1 MRFLSALFFSTV
13 LFLLTACNSTEQ
25 QNKYPLNLRL
35 AVGDTFTILTVN
47 EMNSSFDILG
57 KKQETKSV
65 SESLSR
71 FEVQDSTAEG
81 KSIQLTVTILKNEI
95 SFGDEEKNKIADSVV
110 EKSGKIGKEEKLTI
124 LVKDN
129 KVVNVKGVENLIASG
144 NQISDSVSAKI
155 FDEDMMRETMGFLF
169 DPYPEQPV
177 AVGETWSKKTTMN
190 IGGMMMNMNSN
201 YKLKEVKDGKAFI
214 NVSTVVDSEEAQNPL
229 FPGLKTLMSGKQEG
243 EIIISLADGYLV
255 ESKNVSNMKADMEMA
270 GTKMPMIFDSKF
282 TATRQ

>member
-1 MRFLSALFFSTV
+1 
-13 LFLLTACNSTEQ
+13 
-25 QNKYPLNLRL
+25 
-35 AVGDTFTILTVN
+35 VGDTFTILTVN
-47 EMNSSFDILG
+47 EMNSSFNILG

-155 FDEDMMRETMGFLF
+155 FDEDMM
-169 DPYPEQPV
+169 
-177 AVGETWSKKTTMN
+177 
-190 IGGMMMNMNSN
+190 
-201 YKLKEVKDGKAFI
+201 
-214 NVSTVVDSEEAQNPL
+214 
-229 FPGLKTLMSGKQEG
+229 
-243 EIIISLADGYLV
+243 
-255 ESKNVSNMKADMEMA
+255 
-270 GTKMPMIFDSKF
+270 
-282 TATRQ
+282 